1 MHNPKCKSRKG
12 KSRFEVC
19 TGIKHDDWLDM
30 VMGHKMRVFRFYID
44 ADHKKQDLL
53 KQRFAA

>member
-1 MHNPKCKSRKG
+1 
-12 KSRFEVC
+12 
-19 TGIKHDDWLDM
+19 
-30 VMGHKMRVFRFYID
+30 MGHKMRVFRFYID